1 MDQKC
6 HTGII
11 FKESHKGQQSPMSIS
26 RIEVIFNNS
35 IMVKQKTFNSIAE
48 QIALA
53 GDKMVESLL
62 NDGKIMACG
71 NGGSAA
77 DSQHFTSELINRF
90 EAERPALPAIAL
102 TTDSSAITSI
112 ANDYQYDDIFSRQIH
127 ALGREP
133 DVLLAISTSGQSNS
147 IVQAIEAAHERDMS
161 VIALTGKDGG
171 FVANSLS
178 SDDIELR
185 VPAEQTARIQE
196 THITIIHA
204 LCDLIDHQLFGA

>member
-1 MDQKC
+1 
-6 HTGII
+6 
-11 FKESHKGQQSPMSIS
+11 MSIT
-26 RIEVIFNNS
+26 RIETIFTNS
-35 IMVKQKTFNSIAE
+35 IRIKQQTFASIAP
-48 QIALA
+48 QIVLA
-53 GDKMVESLL
+53 GELLVHSLL
-62 NDGKIMACG
+62 NEGKIMACG

-77 DSQHFTSELINRF
+77 DAQHFTSELINRF

-112 ANDYQYDDIFSRQIH
+112 ANDYQFDDIFSRQIH
-127 ALGREP
+127 ALGRAP

-147 IVQAIEAAHERDMS
+147 IVQAIKAAHEREVQ

-171 FVANSLS
+171 QVASTLS
-178 SDDIELR
+178 NNDIELR

>member
-1 MDQKC
+1 
-6 HTGII
+6 
-11 FKESHKGQQSPMSIS
+11 MSIS
-26 RIEVIFNNS
+26 RIEKIFADS
-35 IMVKQKTFNSIAE
+35 IAVKQKTFESIAQ
-48 QIALA
+48 QISLA
-53 GDKMVESLL
+53 GDLMVQSLL
-62 NDGKIMACG
+62 SEGKIMACG

-112 ANDYQYDDIFSRQIH
+112 ANDYQYDEIFSRQIH

-133 DVLLAISTSGQSNS
+133 DILLAISTSGQSNS
-147 IVQAIEAAHERDMS
+147 IVQAVEAAHEREIS
-161 VIALTGKDGG
+161 VIALTGKNGG
-171 FVANSLS
+171 QVARHLS
-178 SDDIELR
+178 GNDIELR

-196 THITIIHA
+196 AHISIIHA

>member
-1 MDQKC
+1 
-6 HTGII
+6 
-11 FKESHKGQQSPMSIS
+11 MSLD
-26 RIEVIFNNS
+26 RIETIFSNS
-35 IMVKQKTFNSIAE
+35 IAVKQKTLETIAE
-48 QIALA
+48 QITRAADL
-53 GDKMVESLL
+53 MVQSLL
-62 NDGKIMACG
+62 NEGKIMACG

-112 ANDYQYDDIFSRQIH
+112 ANDYQYDEIFSRQIH

-147 IVQAIEAAHERDMS
+147 IVQAIEAAHEREMS
-161 VIALTGKDGG
+161 VIALTGKEGG
-171 FVANSLS
+171 LVAESLS
-178 SDDIELR
+178 DGDIELR
-185 VPAEQTARIQE
+185 VPSQQTARIQE

>member
-1 MDQKC
+1 
-6 HTGII
+6 
-11 FKESHKGQQSPMSIS
+11 MSLE
-26 RIEVIFNNS
+26 RIEKIFSNS
-35 IMVKQKTFNSIAE
+35 IAVKQLTFETIAE

-53 GDKMVESLL
+53 GDRMVQSLL
-62 NDGKIMACG
+62 NEGKIMACG

-102 TTDSSAITSI
+102 TTDTSAITSI

-133 DVLLAISTSGQSNS
+133 DILLAISTSGQSNS
-147 IVQAIEAAHERDMS
+147 IVQAVEAAHEREMS

-171 FVANSLS
+171 AVAESLS
-178 SDDIELR
+178 DGDIELR

-204 LCDLIDHQLFGA
+204 LCDLIDYQLFGA

>member
-1 MDQKC
+1 
-6 HTGII
+6 
-11 FKESHKGQQSPMSIS
+11 MSIT
-26 RIEVIFNNS
+26 RIETIFTNS
-35 IMVKQKTFNSIAE
+35 IRIKQQTFASIAP
-48 QIALA
+48 QIVLA
-53 GDKMVESLL
+53 GELLVHSLL
-62 NDGKIMACG
+62 NEGKIMACG

-77 DSQHFTSELINRF
+77 DAQHFSSELINRF

-112 ANDYQYDDIFSRQIH
+112 ANDYQFDDIFSRQIH
-127 ALGREP
+127 ALGRAP

-147 IVQAIEAAHERDMS
+147 IVQAIKAAHEREVQ

-171 FVANSLS
+171 QVASTLANN
-178 SDDIELR
+178 DIELR

>member
-1 MDQKC
+1 
-6 HTGII
+6 
-11 FKESHKGQQSPMSIS
+11 MSVS
-26 RIEVIFNNS
+26 RIRTIFTDS
-35 IMVKQKTFNSIAE
+35 IAVKQKAMELLSD

-53 GDKMVESLL
+53 GDHMVQSLL
-62 NDGKIMACG
+62 NEGKIMACG

-77 DSQHFTSELINRF
+77 DSQHFTSELVNRF

-112 ANDYQYDDIFSRQIH
+112 ANDYNYDDIFARQIH

-133 DVLLAISTSGQSNS
+133 DVLLAISTSGGSNS
-147 IVQAIEAAHERDMS
+147 IVQAILAAHERDMT

-171 FVANSLS
+171 AVAKALS
-178 SDDIELR
+178 DNDIELR

>member
-1 MDQKC
+1 
-6 HTGII
+6 
-11 FKESHKGQQSPMSIS
+11 MSLS
-26 RIEVIFNNS
+26 RIESIFANS
-35 IMVKQKTFNSIAE
+35 IAVKQKTFENIAE

-53 GDKMVESLL
+53 GDCMVQSLL
-62 NDGKIMACG
+62 NEGKIMACG

-77 DSQHFTSELINRF
+77 DSQHFASELVNRF

-102 TTDSSAITSI
+102 TTDTSAITSI
-112 ANDYQYDDIFSRQIH
+112 ANDYQYNEVFARQIH

-147 IVQAIEAAHERDMS
+147 IVQAIEAAHDREML

-171 FVANSLS
+171 MVAKSLS
-178 SDDIELR
+178 DNDIELR

-196 THITIIHA
+196 SHITIIHA
-204 LCDLIDHQLFGA
+204 LCDLIDYQLFGA

>member
-1 MDQKC
+1 
-6 HTGII
+6 
-11 FKESHKGQQSPMSIS
+11 MSLE
-26 RIEVIFNNS
+26 RIEKIFSNS
-35 IMVKQKTFNSIAE
+35 IAVKQLTFETIAE

-53 GDKMVESLL
+53 GDLMVQSLL
-62 NDGKIMACG
+62 NEGKIMACG

-102 TTDSSAITSI
+102 TTDTSAITSI

-133 DVLLAISTSGQSNS
+133 DILLAISTSGQSNS
-147 IVQAIEAAHERDMS
+147 IVQAVEAAHEREMS

-171 FVANSLS
+171 AVAESLS
-178 SDDIELR
+178 DDDIELR
-185 VPAEQTARIQE
+185 VPAERTARIQE

-204 LCDLIDHQLFGA
+204 LCDLIDYQLFGA

>member
-1 MDQKC
+1 
-6 HTGII
+6 
-11 FKESHKGQQSPMSIS
+11 MSLT
-26 RIEVIFNNS
+26 RIEKIFTDS
-35 IMVKQKTFNSIAE
+35 IAVKQKTLDSIADK
-48 QIALA
+48 ILLA
-53 GDKMVESLL
+53 GDCIVQSLL

-112 ANDYQYDDIFSRQIH
+112 ANDYQYNEIFARQIH
-127 ALGREP
+127 ALGRET
-133 DVLLAISTSGQSNS
+133 DVLLAISTSGQSPS
-147 IVQAIEAAHERDMS
+147 IVQAIEAAHERELI

-171 FVANSLS
+171 RIAQSLA
-178 SDDIELR
+178 DGDIELR

>member
-1 MDQKC
+1 
-6 HTGII
+6 
-11 FKESHKGQQSPMSIS
+11 MSIS
-26 RIEVIFNNS
+26 RIETIFTNS
-35 IMVKQKTFNSIAE
+35 MIVKQKTFDSIAE

-53 GDKMVESLL
+53 GDKLVQSLL
-62 NDGKIMACG
+62 NEGKIMACG

-102 TTDSSAITSI
+102 TTDTSAITSI

-133 DVLLAISTSGQSNS
+133 DILLAISTSGQSNS
-147 IVQAIEAAHERDMS
+147 IVQAVEAAHERDMS

-171 FVANSLS
+171 IVAKALS
-178 SDDIELR
+178 ENDIELR
-185 VPAEQTARIQE
+185 VPSEQTARIQE
-196 THITIIHA
+196 SHITIIHA

>member
-1 MDQKC
+1 
-6 HTGII
+6 
-11 FKESHKGQQSPMSIS
+11 MSIS
-26 RIEVIFNNS
+26 RIEAIFTQS
-35 IMVKQKTFNSIAE
+35 ILVKQQTLNSIAE
-48 QIALA
+48 NIAQA
-53 GDKMVESLL
+53 GDKIVQSLL
-62 NDGKIMACG
+62 NEGKIMACG

-102 TTDSSAITSI
+102 TTDSSTITSI
-112 ANDYQYDDIFSRQIH
+112 ANDYHYDEIFARQIH

-147 IVQAIEAAHERDMS
+147 IVKAIEAAHERDMT

-171 FVANSLS
+171 AVAGALS
-178 SDDIELR
+178 TDDIELR

-196 THITIIHA
+196 THITIVHA

>member
-1 MDQKC
+1 
-6 HTGII
+6 
-11 FKESHKGQQSPMSIS
+11 MSLV
-26 RIEVIFNNS
+26 RIETIFSDS
-35 IMVKQKTFNSIAE
+35 IAVKQKTFESIAQ

-53 GDKMVESLL
+53 GDRMVQSLL
-62 NDGKIMACG
+62 NEGKIMACG

-77 DSQHFTSELINRF
+77 DSQHFSSELINRF

-112 ANDYQYDDIFSRQIH
+112 ANDYQYDDVFARQIH

-133 DVLLAISTSGQSNS
+133 DILLAISTSGQSNS
-147 IVQAIEAAHERDMS
+147 IVQAVEAAHEREMS

-171 FVANSLS
+171 LVAQSLS
-178 SDDIELR
+178 EDDIELR

-204 LCDLIDHQLFGA
+204 LCDLIDYQLFGA

>member
-1 MDQKC
+1 
-6 HTGII
+6 
-11 FKESHKGQQSPMSIS
+11 MSIS
-26 RIEVIFNNS
+26 RIETIFTNS
-35 IMVKQKTFNSIAE
+35 IAVKQKTLDSIAE
-48 QIALA
+48 QIARA
-53 GDKMVESLL
+53 GDKMVQSLL
-62 NDGKIMACG
+62 NEGKIMACG

-133 DVLLAISTSGQSNS
+133 DVLLAISTSGQSKN
-147 IVQAIEAAHERDMS
+147 IAQAIKAAHERDMS

-171 FVANSLS
+171 IVAESLS
-178 SDDIELR
+178 DDDIELR

-196 THITIIHA
+196 AHITIIHA

>member
-1 MDQKC
+1 MNIARIK
-6 HTGII
+6 TI
-11 FKESHKGQQSPMSIS
+11 FT
-26 RIEVIFNNS
+26 NS
-35 IMVKQKTFNSIAE
+35 IMVKQQTFDNIAE
-48 QIALA
+48 QIDLA
-53 GDKMVESLL
+53 ADKMVESLL
-62 NDGKIMACG
+62 TDGKLMACG

-112 ANDYQYDDIFSRQIH
+112 ANDYQYDDVFSRQIH

-147 IVQAIEAAHERDMS
+147 IVQAIEAAHERGMS

-171 FVANSLS
+171 RVAKSLS
-178 SDDIELR
+178 AGDIELR
-185 VPAEQTARIQE
+185 VASEQTARIQE

>member
-1 MDQKC
+1 
-6 HTGII
+6 
-11 FKESHKGQQSPMSIS
+11 MSAS
-26 RIEVIFNNS
+26 RIRTIFTDS
-35 IMVKQKTFNSIAE
+35 IAVKQKAMELLSD

-53 GDKMVESLL
+53 GVHMVQSLL
-62 NDGKIMACG
+62 NEGKIMACG

-77 DSQHFTSELINRF
+77 DSQHFTSELVNRF

-112 ANDYQYDDIFSRQIH
+112 ANDYNYDDVFARQIH

-133 DVLLAISTSGQSNS
+133 DVLLAISTSGGSNS
-147 IVQAIEAAHERDMS
+147 IVQAILAAHERDMT

-171 FVANSLS
+171 AVAKALS
-178 SDDIELR
+178 DNDIELR

>member
-1 MDQKC
+1 
-6 HTGII
+6 
-11 FKESHKGQQSPMSIS
+11 MSIS
-26 RIEVIFNNS
+26 RIEKIFADS
-35 IMVKQKTFNSIAE
+35 IAVKQKTFESIAQ
-48 QIALA
+48 QISLA
-53 GDKMVESLL
+53 GDLMVQSLL
-62 NDGKIMACG
+62 SEGKIMACG

-112 ANDYQYDDIFSRQIH
+112 ANDYQYDEIFSRQIH

-133 DVLLAISTSGQSNS
+133 DILLAISTSGQSNS
-147 IVQAIEAAHERDMS
+147 IVQAVEAAHEREMS
-161 VIALTGKDGG
+161 VIALTGKNGG
-171 FVANSLS
+171 QVARHLS
-178 SDDIELR
+178 GNDIELR

-196 THITIIHA
+196 AHITIIHA

>member
-1 MDQKC
+1 
-6 HTGII
+6 
-11 FKESHKGQQSPMSIS
+11 MSIS
-26 RIEVIFNNS
+26 RIETIFTNS
-35 IMVKQKTFNSIAE
+35 IAVKQKTFNAIAPH
-48 QIALA
+48 IALA
-53 GDKMVESLL
+53 GDLMVQSLL
-62 NDGKIMACG
+62 NEGKIMACG

-90 EAERPALPAIAL
+90 EAERPALPAISL

-112 ANDYQYDDIFSRQIH
+112 ANDYRYDDIFARQIH

-133 DVLLAISTSGQSNS
+133 DVLLAISTSGQSPS

-171 FVANSLS
+171 QVAKHLS
-178 SDDIELR
+178 DNDIELR
-185 VPAEQTARIQE
+185 VPAMQTARIQE
-196 THITIIHA
+196 SHITIIHA

>member
-1 MDQKC
+1 L
-6 HTGII
+6 I
-11 FKESHKGQQSPMSIS
+11 HKQNVTKAKKGYKALMSLS
-26 RIEVIFNNS
+26 RIETIFTNS
-35 IMVKQKTFNSIAE
+35 IAVKQKTFDSIAE

-53 GDKMVESLL
+53 GNKIVQSLL
-62 NDGKIMACG
+62 NEGKIMACG

-102 TTDSSAITSI
+102 TTDTSAITSI

-133 DVLLAISTSGQSNS
+133 DILLAISTSGQSNS

-171 FVANSLS
+171 LVASSLS
-178 SDDIELR
+178 DDDIELR
-185 VPAEQTARIQE
+185 VPSDQTARIQE
-196 THITIIHA
+196 SHITIIHA

>member
-1 MDQKC
+1 
-6 HTGII
+6 
-11 FKESHKGQQSPMSIS
+11 MSIS
-26 RIEVIFNNS
+26 RIETIFTNS
-35 IMVKQKTFNSIAE
+35 ISVKQKTFDSIADK
-48 QIALA
+48 IILA
-53 GDKMVESLL
+53 GDKLVQSLL
-62 NDGKIMACG
+62 NEGKIMACG

-133 DVLLAISTSGQSNS
+133 DILLAISTSGQSNS
-147 IVQAIEAAHERDMS
+147 IAQAIEAAHERDMS
-161 VIALTGKDGG
+161 VIALTGKNGG
-171 FVANSLS
+171 LVAQSLA

-185 VPAEQTARIQE
+185 VPSEQTARIQE

>member
-1 MDQKC
+1 
-6 HTGII
+6 
-11 FKESHKGQQSPMSIS
+11 MSLE
-26 RIEVIFNNS
+26 RIEKIFSNS
-35 IMVKQKTFNSIAE
+35 IAVKQLTFETIAE

-53 GDKMVESLL
+53 GDRMVQSLL
-62 NDGKIMACG
+62 NEGKIMACG

-102 TTDSSAITSI
+102 TTDTSAITSI

-133 DVLLAISTSGQSNS
+133 DILLAISTSGQSNS
-147 IVQAIEAAHERDMS
+147 IVQAVEAAHEREMS

-171 FVANSLS
+171 AVAESLS
-178 SDDIELR
+178 DDDIELR
-185 VPAEQTARIQE
+185 VPAERTARIQE

-204 LCDLIDHQLFGA
+204 LCDLIDYQLFGA

>member
-1 MDQKC
+1 
-6 HTGII
+6 
-11 FKESHKGQQSPMSIS
+11 MSIS
-26 RIEVIFNNS
+26 RIETIFTNS
-35 IMVKQKTFNSIAE
+35 ILVKQKTFENIAE
-48 QIALA
+48 QIARA
-53 GDKMVESLL
+53 GDRLVQSLL
-62 NDGKIMACG
+62 NEGKIMACG

-102 TTDSSAITSI
+102 TTDTSAITSI

-171 FVANSLS
+171 AVAQSLS
-178 SDDIELR
+178 DNDIELR

>member
-1 MDQKC
+1 
-6 HTGII
+6 
-11 FKESHKGQQSPMSIS
+11 
-26 RIEVIFNNS
+26 
-35 IMVKQKTFNSIAE
+35 
-48 QIALA
+48 
-53 GDKMVESLL
+53 
-62 NDGKIMACG
+62 MACG

-102 TTDSSAITSI
+102 TTDTSAITSI

-133 DVLLAISTSGQSNS
+133 DILLAISTSGQSNS
-147 IVQAIEAAHERDMS
+147 IVQAVEAAHEREMS

-171 FVANSLS
+171 AVAESLS
-178 SDDIELR
+178 DDDIELR
-185 VPAEQTARIQE
+185 VPAERTARIQE

-204 LCDLIDHQLFGA
+204 LCDLIDYQLFGA